1 MLPGLPRR
9 LLAFAGSCLLVAA
22 CATPSSQH
30 AAPRDSE
37 SFPYRDGTMSLRQRG
52 AECEVTLSGEITPA
66 AVSALS
72 LVTADMAKRNC
83 GAKWLVLDNVD
94 GQVGPAITIGSMLR
108 NRGFNTRVAPGSTC
122 LTPCLIAFAAGTE
135 RHIPPGPNAARVG
148 FSQLPP
154 DEDYA
159 RGRCETALDNR
170 QLISLS
176 RYLRAMLPD
185 SAGDLVMRE
194 LRATDCRGV
203 RPLPTTDAMAAG
215 LVTRN

>member
-1 MLPGLPRR
+1 MFTGLSRR

-22 CATPSSQH
+22 CATPSSQR

-37 SFPYRDGTMSLRQRG
+37 SFPYRDGTMSLRQHG

-72 LVTADMAKRNC
+72 LVTTETAKRNC
-83 GAKWLVLDNVD
+83 GSKWLVLDKVD
-94 GQVGPAITIGSMLR
+94 GQIGPAITIGSMLR
-108 NRGFNTRVAPGSTC
+108 NRGFNTRIAPGGAC

-135 RHIPPGPNAARVG
+135 RQIPPAASAARIG
-148 FSQLPP
+148 FSQIPP

-185 SAGDLVMRE
+185 SAGDFMMRE
-194 LRATDCRGV
+194 LRSADCRGV
-203 RPLPTTDAMAAG
+203 RPLPVNDAVAAG
-215 LVTRN
+215 LVTKG